1 MAREVTADRKAAGS
15 TSAVLVVP
23 AVAAASAA
31 GRPFVRI
38 AFSAWAAA
46 FAVGALIHSW
56 QGAQSPWSIGT
67 VVAVAA
73 VAVIL
78 RPTSPARLVVL
89 FGVLVVETFI
99 DLPDLVNH
107 LIVVGVLGS
116 TFVGWWLVLSWR
128 SPEQAHDPGVLYE
141 RVAPYLRVA
150 FIMTFAFAAVAK
162 FNTGFTD
169 VATTCSVWILESIP
183 GVRVPLALAPLVIAG
198 TMALELAVPALLMFH
213 RTRPFAVILGFGFH
227 LVSAFAGHASFS
239 GFAWSFYLLFLP
251 PAVIARAV
259 VVARRGLPDRVR
271 TGIAVAVARTPLTL
285 AVFAVAWVAG
295 VGAVLLAPG
304 SLHWRIH
311 WMSAALICTVWMVGC
326 GWLLVTL
333 RRHWL
338 GAPGPRASLRVRNGV
353 MLLGLGLLVVT
364 AATPYLG
371 LKSRGAFTMFSNVR
385 TEPGHWNHLFIPESV
400 RVFGW
405 QDGEVQFLDTDD
417 PALAAAIDDHAG
429 SNRTVALEARRL
441 VGDFPDATVRYEL
454 DGVGRVAAPVST
466 DPVLGQPVSP
476 AQEWFGAMRPF
487 TDSGQCQH

>member
-1 MAREVTADRKAAGS
+1 MTRDVTAERMGAGS
-15 TSAVLVVP
+15 TP
-23 AVAAASAA
+23 AASVG
-31 GRPFVRI
+31 GRPFARI
-38 AFSAWAAA
+38 AFSAWAAS

-56 QGAQSPWSIGT
+56 QGTQSPWSIGT
-67 VVAVAA
+67 LVAVAA
-73 VAVIL
+73 LAVIL
-78 RPTSPARLVVL
+78 APTSPARLVVL
-89 FGVLVVETFI
+89 FGSLVVETVI

-107 LIVVGVLGS
+107 LIVVGVLGI
-116 TFVGWWLVLSWR
+116 TFVGWWLVLLWR

-150 FIMTFAFAAVAK
+150 FIMMFAFAAVAK

-169 VATTCSVWILESIP
+169 VVGTCAVWILESIP
-183 GVRVPLALAPLVIAG
+183 GVQLPLVLAPPVIAG
-198 TMALELAVPALLMFH
+198 TIALELAVPALLVFH
-213 RTRPFAVILGFGFH
+213 RTRPYAVILGFGFH

-239 GFAWSFYLLFLP
+239 GFAWCFYLLFLP
-251 PAVIARAV
+251 PAMVARAV
-259 VVARRGLPDRVR
+259 VVARRALPDGVR
-271 TGIAVAVARTPLTL
+271 SGIAVAVANTPSTL
-285 AVFAVAWVAG
+285 AAFAVAWMAG
-295 VGAVLLAPG
+295 VGAVLLAPE

-364 AATPYLG
+364 TAMPYVG
-371 LKSRGAFTMFSNVR
+371 LKSRAAFTMFSNVR
-385 TEPGHWNHLFIPESV
+385 TEPGRWNHLFIPESA
-400 RVFGW
+400 RVFDW

-429 SNRTVALEARRL
+429 SNRTVTLEARRL

-454 DGVGRVAAPVST
+454 DGVERVAAPVSA
-466 DPVLGQPVSP
+466 DPVLGEPLSP
-476 AQEWFGAMRPF
+476 AQDWFGAMRPF
-487 TDSGQCQH
+487 TDGGRCQH